1 MWNQLQ
7 LDPFALQGER
17 KVRRQLVSVL
27 MLTLIITSMLST
39 VFLAKSSF
47 AGDDGSLPSN
57 RNLVENTGKATSTNS
72 SLTQGVQQIQ
82 GKTSPNQG
90 QTLMTDGDTWNFS
103 DPSVW
108 DNSTYLFGNTTR
120 LVVGFEGQSPP
131 SLVTFERITAEHK
144 AKIVDKVV
152 FGNETRAL
160 VVELPLSSV
169 VSFVSD
175 LKTVSWTSYVEPV
188 MKDQA
193 LFVPNDPL
201 WSSQWGPQK
210 VGADYAWNITVGS
223 NSVLVA
229 VIDTGIDYTHPD
241 IAPNYAPLGYDWA
254 NNDPDPKD
262 DFGHGTHCAG
272 IIAAV
277 LNNSVGIAGLAQV
290 RIMSEKVLDNEGSGW
305 SDWLANGIAHAVDQG
320 ANVLSISLG
329 GYGDS
334 EIVHDA
340 IKYAYSKGALVVAAA
355 GNSNSDVKPYP
366 AGYDEVV
373 AVAAT
378 DQNDNKAY
386 FSNFGDWI
394 ELAAPGVNILST
406 MPTYHVTMND
416 EGYSMNYAYMSGT
429 SMACPCVSGVAA
441 LVWSQYANRT
451 RDWLRTWLRYTA
463 DDLGDPGFD
472 EYYGYGRVD
481 ARKAV
486 EEAAASHDLAVLG
499 LETPPYV
506 EPGTTAALNVTV
518 LNFGQNDE
526 SDVEVQLYANDML
539 VDTASIGFLSSLNS
553 SVASLSWSPTVEGS
567 YNVTV
572 YVQPVPGETNL
583 ENNAFSKFIYVGTP
597 VKAVVLRSTGNVIGE
612 VIASWQ
618 TLNTQWQLFG
628 DKMVYVDYTTLN
640 KEGITYEDIAGT
652 EADVLIISCAYTEE
666 FTDSEVAAITRYV
679 QEGHGLII
687 TAGTFYYMV
696 PANNKLA
703 PLVGIN
709 DSITWTATETD
720 FLQLLNASHPL
731 FNNVPS
737 PLILPVVGTALPSDE
752 LWDSSV
758 LAGGKY
764 VAIGHYQESAI
775 VTYRGLVYISPWL
788 EVIPP
793 YYQYPLQLFYNA
805 IIWSRYQ
812 KPQHELEVS
821 IQAPRYVLPG
831 GSTMLNL
838 TVSNTGLNNE
848 TNVELDLLIDGTAV
862 YSTTIPELLVGE
874 SETASYYWTPTT
886 EKNYNVTAYSPPI
899 PGEEYTGN
907 NVASANVYV
916 GHVRF
921 VLWDD
926 ITHDNDGDSLNGNYL
941 LIDQLLSANGFIVD
955 ELKSG
960 PIDPGKLAGYDILVL
975 MDPELDFS
983 PSEII
988 AIQKWVAGG
997 GALIA
1002 VPDGGWPPSFNT
1014 LLAPYGVVLTG
1025 GAGGYGI
1032 TSDIVKHPI
1041 TQNVTSIY
1049 VNWVQDISAET
1060 PSKCLA
1066 WVSDLYGRH
1075 AFLSTTTRG
1084 DVVVISDSNIMDN
1097 DGLGMADNAQLMLNI
1112 FNYAG
1117 IRWAHELA
1125 VTLEAPGFLEPGTST
1140 TLNATVTNYGLSNET
1155 DVELQLLL
1163 NGTVVDSAVIPELQT
1178 ETSSSLNYSWAPVTE
1193 GSYNVIAYAPPVPG
1207 EEATDDNVASMTVI
1221 VRHFIARVAVL
1232 NSFEEP
1238 SYFIGGLHNNY
1249 QPMVD
1254 ALNAQ
1259 GFMAQAVT
1267 NEEIIDGTLSSFDV
1281 FVMVDNVPNDAAV
1294 PAVADFWRGGG
1305 GLVGFDSAICF
1316 FCYAGILPS
1325 ESAGSNGFGTYW
1337 DYVTSSQGKVSV
1349 EHPVTNGYTVGQIV
1363 DGTGGDAEYSV
1374 SALRATS
1381 AYPYYTKLAEDLTA
1395 SNEAYASAYQ
1405 PASTCGRTV
1414 HIWDEQ
1420 NWENSELQLM
1430 ILNAVAWTAKPRYD
1444 HDLEVALEAPT
1455 SLMRGD
1461 SALLN
1466 CTVQNAGLNN
1476 ETNVQLHLLLNG
1488 SIVDSTMI
1496 PGLGVGQSY
1505 DMSYFWTPMDLG
1517 DYNVT
1522 AYAPPL
1528 LGEEYTVDNNVTLWS
1543 QVQGIHDV
1551 AITNVEPS
1559 SHQVL
1564 VGDSVDVNVGVE
1576 NEGDYPEN
1584 FTVTAYASQG
1594 TSTMK
1599 ARITSNGTRIYL
1611 DPSEYIFN
1619 SKDVSVGYRFNVTL
1633 RVADVENLCSFQ
1645 LSMYYNGS
1653 MINATRWFEPTWDP
1667 EYVFYNEPTVPAE
1680 DFRTGNILVFAGL
1693 IGNQPSFNGDGKLCI
1708 VEFEIVNLPPPGIKY
1723 SCPLSIN
1730 NDETFLLDTDVN
1742 EIPAAKE
1749 DGYYEVSSESHP
1761 GGYVIGSVMVSLG
1774 PGETMNL
1781 VIPWDTR
1788 DMSPGDYRI
1797 SGYASVVLGE
1807 THVEDNV
1814 FSDGVVSIFAHDVA
1828 VVAVTP
1834 YAHWVFQ
1841 GLNVNISVE
1850 VENKG
1855 SVTENV
1861 TVTLYYNITANQT
1874 IGVLNTSVLP
1884 GENQT
1889 VTFTWNT
1896 VGVPYCHN
1904 YTMTAVASI
1913 PFDSNP
1919 EDNTLAG
1926 GEIKVRIM
1934 GDLNDDGKVDGRDI
1948 SLAAWSF
1955 GSYPGHPRWNP
1966 DADINADGKIDG
1978 KDIVKIA
1985 RNFGTCAS

>member
-1 MWNQLQ
+1 
-7 LDPFALQGER
+7 
-17 KVRRQLVSVL
+17 
-27 MLTLIITSMLST
+27 MLTLIITSAFST

-47 AGDDGSLPSN
+47 AGDAWSFPSN
-57 RNLVENTGKATSTNS
+57 KNLVGNTGKAASNS
-72 SLTQGVQQIQ
+72 SSSLQGVQQAQ

-90 QTLMTDGDTWNFS
+90 QVLGTGGDTWNFS
-103 DPSVW
+103 DTSVW
-108 DNSTYLFGNTTR
+108 GNSTYLLGNTTR

-131 SLVTFERITAEHK
+131 SLVTFERIAAKHK
-144 AKIVDKVV
+144 AKIVNKVV
-152 FGNETRAL
+152 YGNETRAL
-160 VVELPLSSV
+160 VVELPLLSV
-169 VSFVSD
+169 VSFVGD

-193 LFVPNDPL
+193 LFVPDDPL
-201 WSSQWGPQK
+201 WNSQWGPQK

-241 IAPNYAPLGYDWA
+241 IAPNYAPLGYNWVS
-254 NNDPDPKD
+254 NDSDPKD

-277 LNNSVGIAGLAQV
+277 LNNGVGIAGLAQV
-290 RIMSEKVLDNEGSGW
+290 RIMSEKVLDSEGGGW
-305 SDWLANGIAHAVDQG
+305 TDWLASGIGHAVDQG

-340 IKYAYSKGALVVAAA
+340 IKYAYSKGVLVVAAA

-386 FSNFGDWI
+386 FSNWGDWI

-416 EGYSMNYAYMSGT
+416 MGYSMNYAYMSGT
-429 SMACPCVSGVAA
+429 SMACPHVAGVAA

-451 RDWLRTWLRYTA
+451 RDWLRTWLRFTA

-486 EEAAASHDLAVLG
+486 EEASEAHDLAIFG

-506 EPGTTAALNVTV
+506 EPGTTATLNVTV
-518 LNFGQNDE
+518 FNFGQSDE
-526 SDVEVQLYANDML
+526 SDVGVQLYANDTL
-539 VDTASIGFLSSLNS
+539 VDTSSIGFLSSLNS
-553 SVASLSWSPTVEGS
+553 SVATLTWSPTVEGS
-567 YNVTV
+567 YNVTA
-572 YVQPVPGETNL
+572 YAQPVPGETNL

-597 VKAVVLRSTGNVIGE
+597 VKAVVLRSAGNVIGE
-612 VIASWQ
+612 VITSWQ

-640 KEGITYEDIAGT
+640 KEGITYEDISGT
-652 EADVLIISCAYTEE
+652 EADVLIISCAYAWE

-679 QEGHGLII
+679 HEGHGLII
-687 TAGTFYYMV
+687 TAGTFYYAV
-696 PANNKLA
+696 PGNNKLA

-709 DSITWTATETD
+709 DSITWASTETD
-720 FLQLLNASHPL
+720 FLKLLNASHPL

-737 PLILPVVGTALPSDE
+737 PLILPQVGTAIPNSG

-758 LAGGKY
+758 LVGGKY

-775 VTYRGLVYISPWL
+775 VTYKGLVYISPWL
-788 EVIPP
+788 EAIPP
-793 YYQYPLQLFYNA
+793 YYQFPLQLFYNA

-821 IQAPRYVLPG
+821 LQAPRHIEPG
-831 GSTMLNL
+831 GSATLNL
-838 TVSNTGLNNE
+838 TVFNGGLSNE

-874 SETASYYWTPTT
+874 SETASYYWTPVI
-886 EKNYNVTAYSPPI
+886 EKNYNVTAYSPPL
-899 PGEEYTGN
+899 PGEEYTYN
-907 NVASANVYV
+907 NVAFADVYV

-926 ITHDNDGDSLNGNYL
+926 ITHDTDGDRLNGNYL
-941 LIDQLLSANGFIVD
+941 LMDKLLSANGFIVD
-955 ELKSG
+955 ELASG

-983 PSEII
+983 PSEIA
-988 AIQKWVAGG
+988 AIQDWVHGG

-1002 VPDGGWPPSFNT
+1002 VPDGGWPSSFNT

-1025 GAGGYGI
+1025 GAGGYGF
-1032 TSDIVKHPI
+1032 TSDIVSHPI

-1049 VNWVQDISAET
+1049 VNWVQDISVET

-1066 WVSDLYGRH
+1066 WVSDSYGLH
-1075 AFLSTTTRG
+1075 AFLSTTARG

-1097 DGLGMADNAQLMLNI
+1097 DGLGMADNTQLMLNI

-1117 IRWAHELA
+1117 IRSPHELA

-1140 TLNATVTNYGLSNET
+1140 TLNVTVTNYGLSNET
-1155 DVELQLLL
+1155 NVELRMII
-1163 NGTVVDSAVIPELQT
+1163 NGTVVDSIVIPELQT
-1178 ETSSSLNYSWAPVTE
+1178 ETSSSLNYSWAPSIE
-1193 GSYNVIAYAPPVPG
+1193 GTYNVTAYAPPVNG
-1207 EEATDDNVASMTVI
+1207 EEATDDNAASMTVI
-1221 VRHFIARVAVL
+1221 VHHFIARVAVL
-1232 NSFEEP
+1232 NSSEVP
-1238 SYFIGGLHNNY
+1238 SYFIGGLNNNY
-1249 QPMVD
+1249 QPLVD

-1267 NEEIIDGTLSSFDV
+1267 NEEIVNGTLDSFDV

-1294 PAVADFWRGGG
+1294 PAVVDFWRRGG

-1325 ESAGSNGFGTYW
+1325 ESAGYNGFGTYW
-1337 DYVTSSQGKVSV
+1337 DYNTNNQGRVSV
-1349 EHPVTNGYTVGQIV
+1349 EHPVTNGYAVGQIL
-1363 DGTGGDAEYSV
+1363 DGSGGDAEYSV
-1374 SALRATS
+1374 NVLNATS
-1381 AYPYYTKLAEDLTA
+1381 AYPYYTRLVEGLTGP
-1395 SNEAYASAYQ
+1395 EEFAYASAYQ
-1405 PASTCGRTV
+1405 PASPYGKAV
-1414 HIWDEQ
+1414 HIWDQ
-1420 NWENSELQLM
+1420 QHWENGELQMM
-1430 ILNAVAWTAKPRYD
+1430 ILNAVAWAAKPRYD
-1444 HDLEVALEAPT
+1444 HDLAVALGAPT
-1455 SLMRGD
+1455 SIMRGD

-1466 CTVQNAGLNN
+1466 CTVQNTGLKN
-1476 ETNVQLHLLLNG
+1476 ETNVQLSLLLNG
-1488 SIVDSTMI
+1488 STIDSTMI
-1496 PGLGVGQSY
+1496 PGLDAGQSY
-1505 DMSYFWTPMDLG
+1505 NMSYIWTPVNVG
-1517 DYNVT
+1517 YYNVT

-1528 LGEEYTVDNNVTLWS
+1528 LGEEQTANNNVTTWS
-1543 QVQGIHDV
+1543 EVQGIHDV
-1551 AITNVEPS
+1551 AVTNVEPS

-1564 VGDSVDVNVGVE
+1564 VGDPVDVKVGVK

-1594 TSTMK
+1594 SSTMK
-1599 ARITSNGTRIYL
+1599 AKVIGSNGTRIYL

-1633 RVADVENLCSFQ
+1633 RVADVENLFAFE
-1645 LSMYYNGS
+1645 LSMYYNES
-1653 MINATRWFEPTWDP
+1653 MVNATRWFEPTWDP
-1667 EYVFYNEPTVPAE
+1667 EYVFYNEPTVTAE
-1680 DFRTGNILVFAGL
+1680 DLRTGNILLCASMLGL
-1693 IGNQPSFNGDGKLCI
+1693 SPPLFNGDGKLCI
-1708 VEFEIVNLPPPGIKY
+1708 IEFEIVNLPPAGIKY
-1723 SCPLSIN
+1723 SCPLGISN
-1730 NDETFLLDTDVN
+1730 ADTFLLDPNVN

-1761 GGYVIGSVMVSLG
+1761 GGYVIGSVMVNLG
-1774 PGETMNL
+1774 PGETTNL
-1781 VIPWDTR
+1781 IIPWDTR
-1788 DMSPGDYRI
+1788 DMSPGNYSI
-1797 SGYASVVLGE
+1797 SGYASVVPGE
-1807 THVEDNV
+1807 THIEDNV
-1814 FSDGVVSIFAHDVA
+1814 FTDGVVSISAHDVA
-1828 VVAVTP
+1828 IVDVTP
-1834 YAHWVFQ
+1834 SAHWVYQ
-1841 GLNVNISVE
+1841 GMNVSISVE

-1861 TVTLYYNITANQT
+1861 TVTLYYDITAHQT
-1874 IGVLNTSVLP
+1874 IGLLSTSVLP

-1896 VGVPYCHN
+1896 RGVPHCHN
-1904 YTMTAVASI
+1904 YTITAVASI
-1913 PFDSNP
+1913 PIDSNLS
-1919 EDNTLAG
+1919 DNTLSDG
-1926 GEIKVRIM
+1926 GINVRIL
-1934 GDLNDDGKVDGRDI
+1934 GDVNGDGKVDGKDI
-1948 SLAAWSF
+1948 ALAAMCF
-1955 GSYPGHPRWNP
+1955 GSAPGYPRWNP
-1966 DADINADGKIDG
+1966 DADVNADGKIDG

-1985 RNFGTCAS
+1985 INFGFCAS